1 MEPVARESIAA
12 RIERVERLDA
22 LSEPLQR
29 GVRAAIPQESV
40 LIPIPI
46 TASSALT
53 SRRERRLVSP

>member
-40 LIPIPI
+40 LKDLLSG
-46 TASSALT
+46 TDSLRAFL
-53 SRRERRLVSP
+53 LCG

>member
-40 LIPIPI
+40 LKDLLSC
-46 TASSALT
+46 T
-53 SRRERRLVSP
+53 